1 MGKGYRRIKVGGRYR
16 LEHLVVWEAINGPR
30 PKGWNVHHKNE
41 DKADNRP
48 SNLKLVQHGAHISLH
63 HAKRP
68 WLCSGCRDPTAIH
81 AAFGL
86 CKPCYD
92 SRYRLARRDELR
104 SKKRVDY
111 LAKWEQRKA
120 KARAYYEA
128 NRERLILKGR
138 AYYRERRAAAVE
150 AGVIERT
157 RTLRVP

>member
-1 MGKGYRRIKVGGRYR
+1 MPKYKYTKGGLVHR
-16 LEHLVVWEAINGPR
+16 VVWTAHHGPI
-30 PKGWNVHHKNE
+30 PPGFHVHHKNG
-41 DKADNRP
+41 DAGDNRIG
-48 SNLKLVQHGAHISLH
+48 NLTLVQHGAHISIHKDRRRPETWACPCGERLH
-63 HAKRP
+63 F
-68 WLCSGCRDPTAIH
+68 
-81 AAFGL
+81 AFGL

-92 SRYRLARRDELR
+92 TQYRAAHREELR
-104 SKKRVDY
+104 RKKGIDY

-157 RTLRVP
+157 RTRRMP